1 MYKLFVIAKNN
12 MKKQKGDMITFL
24 ILTFLSAFLIFD
36 CAAAITGI
44 GHVLDDK
51 FDEINGAHVFLYC
64 GDSDEETAA
73 AEKAFKD
80 NDDIKEYEQ
89 TPAIRLN
96 AKYRKKG
103 EKDFMD
109 YTFFAE
115 SFDEVKTIMNVKRP
129 ERSYKDDDILL
140 PFNMHGT
147 YAVGDVIQIKL
158 DDDVYD
164 LNVVGYLEDPYF
176 CSTMNLTYYSVNI
189 SQEMMNKMHD
199 EHSNLAL
206 SMLIHKGRTDEAK
219 LETGTIS
226 TNDIEEVIGNVFK
239 DELAKTQKDNPEKA
253 FPNYVLANWQ
263 MMRGGSQFLP
273 ITVIA
278 VILMFATLIMI
289 IAIVIISFSVKN
301 FIQKNMKNT
310 GILEASGYTVK
321 ELRCSLIL
329 QIILVGL
336 VGSLIGIGVGI
347 CTFENFGQIVSMV
360 LGLSWNQPV
369 NWMIAGITVIS
380 VVGILGIV
388 AVIISAT
395 YKRISVL
402 DALRGGIN
410 THNFKKNYFSFETT
424 PLPIP
429 VTMALKETF
438 GGLGKNVIMVVIAA
452 ILAIST
458 LAGFGL
464 LENFGKDPNTMI
476 KMFGFEM
483 GTAVVTDDDMST
495 DYEKVSEALNDID
508 GVNSVLTVSGTDLTV
523 KFNDE
528 EKSIFTFFYD
538 DISNSTNTVFLEGRG
553 PEKDNEIMMT
563 PGVMDDLGAKIG
575 DVVTIEY
582 ADKEADYI
590 IVGMNQRMERMGRT
604 ILMTIEGSKRII
616 PVGLQYQYYISAKD
630 GADYD
635 DVLNGLDELEKNENL
650 HFSSQDYH
658 KMMESTVDSLGL
670 AMKLICITIVV
681 VTILVVI
688 FVESLVIRAK
698 ISREWR
704 GMGISKALGQTSGNL
719 ISQIMLSNMPAIL
732 TGTVIGALLSPM
744 AGEGMCKAAFSI
756 FVMKS
761 VPFNIPTYY
770 MLVTVVG
777 IMAIAIL
784 TSGSAGLKVRGLKPV
799 EMITEE

>member
-51 FDEINGAHVFLYC
+51 FEEIHGAHIFLYC

-80 NDDIKEYEQ
+80 NKEITEYEQ
-89 TPAIRLN
+89 TPALRLN

-109 YTFFAE
+109 YDFFAE

-129 ERSYKDDDILL
+129 DRSYKNDEILL

-164 LNVVGYLEDPYF
+164 FKVVGYLEDPYF

-189 SQEMMNKMHD
+189 SQKTIDEMIEKHLG
-199 EHSNLAL
+199 LAQPI
-206 SMLIHKGRTDEAK
+206 LIHKGRVNEAK
-219 LETGTIS
+219 LDSGKIKTD
-226 TNDIEEVIGNVFK
+226 DIEAEIGNVFK
-239 DELAKTQKDNPEKA
+239 EELSEAQKANPEKV
-253 FPNYVLANWQ
+253 FPNYVLANWH
-263 MMRGGSQFLP
+263 MMRGGSQFIP
-273 ITVIA
+273 VIVIA
-278 VILMFATLIMI
+278 VILMFAALIMT

-321 ELRCSLIL
+321 ELRWSLIL
-329 QIILVGL
+329 QIVLVGL
-336 VGSLIGIGVGI
+336 LGSMLGIGIGVI
-347 CTFENFGQIVSMV
+347 TFESFGRIVGMV
-360 LGLSWNQPV
+360 LGLSWNQPI
-369 NWMIAGITVIS
+369 NWMLAGITVVC
-380 VVGILGIV
+380 VVGVLGIV
-388 AVIISAT
+388 ATIISTT
-395 YKRISVL
+395 YKKISVL

-410 THNFKKNYFSFETT
+410 THNFRKNYFSFETT

-438 GGLGKNVIMVVIAA
+438 GGLGRNVIMVVISA

-458 LAGFGL
+458 LTGFGL
-464 LENFGKDPNTMI
+464 LENFGKAPDLMI

-483 GTAVVTDDDMST
+483 GTAVVTDDELGT
-495 DYEKVSEALNDID
+495 DYKKISELLKGID
-508 GVNSVLTVSGTDLTV
+508 GVDNVLTLSGSDLTV

-528 EKSIFTFFYD
+528 EKSIFTFIYD
-538 DISNSTNTVFLEGRG
+538 DIENSTNTIILEGRS
-553 PEKDNEIMMT
+553 PEKDNEIMVT
-563 PGVMDDLGAKIG
+563 PGVMEDLGVKIG

-582 ADKEADYI
+582 ANEKADYI
-590 IVGMNQRMERMGRT
+590 IVGTNQRMERMGRS
-604 ILMTIEGSKRII
+604 ILMTVDASKRII
-616 PVGLQYQYYISAKD
+616 SGGLQYKYYISAED
-630 GADYD
+630 GVGYD
-635 DVLNGLDELEKNENL
+635 DVIKGLEELEDKEGL
-650 HFSSQDYH
+650 SFSSQDYH
-658 KMMESTVDSLGL
+658 KIMESTVDSLGL
-670 AMKLICITIVV
+670 AMKLICIIIVIVTVLVV
-681 VTILVVI
+681 V

-704 GMGISKALGQTSGNL
+704 GMGIGKALGQTSGNL

-732 TGTVIGALLSPM
+732 TGTVMGALLAPA
-744 AGEGMCKAAFSI
+744 AGEGLCKSAFSL
-756 FVMKS
+756 FVLKS
-761 VPFNIPTYY
+761 VPFSIPPYY
-770 MLVTVVG
+770 MLITVVG
-777 IMAIAIL
+777 ILTIAII